1 MTDDKKND
9 VYENGKYLS
18 LRLRS
23 LHKVV
28 FTIFREAVSDVVL
41 PFSIKEIMKTRK
53 KNCPKIGGFITTNL
67 ILKSIEEKL

>member
-53 KNCPKIGGFITTNL
+53 KTAL
-67 ILKSIEEKL
+67 ILMALSQQIWF

>member
-41 PFSIKEIMKTRK
+41 PFSIKEITFGLEQGLSKP
-53 KNCPKIGGFITTNL
+53 N
-67 ILKSIEEKL
+67 